1 MRLVADSEQRFGK
14 WSRRFLL
21 TLTLRLVTMEK
32 IASCGEV
39 GVCDGKLPAHANF
52 RETYFKGKT
61 NIPI

>member
-1 MRLVADSEQRFGK
+1 
-14 WSRRFLL
+14 
-21 TLTLRLVTMEK
+21 MEK